1 MTLMVAKDFLPSMMN
16 IVVSNLNRTTL
27 STSQFAYFNQAN
39 ENTEIV
45 TMNAIMSLYQ
55 SVYFD

>member
-16 IVVSNLNRTTL
+16 IVVLNVNKTTL

-39 ENTEIV
+39 EYTEIV
-45 TMNAIMSLYQ
+45 TMNAIM
-55 SVYFD
+55 